1 MGCFARHFISNLWLQ
16 RFEVYFDFDYVFA
29 SMTSA
34 IFIASMILKVNFATC
49 EQRRIFRKGS
59 SEALIAAMPVDGKS
73 NASDWGCNKSE
84 LWLYT
89 LQFAG
94 HFIATSHDLGP

>member
-1 MGCFARHFISNLWLQ
+1 M
-16 RFEVYFDFDYVFA
+16 YFDFDYVFA

-49 EQRRIFRKGS
+49 EQCRIFRKGS

-84 LWLYT
+84 L
-89 LQFAG
+89 
-94 HFIATSHDLGP
+94 

>member
-1 MGCFARHFISNLWLQ
+1 
-16 RFEVYFDFDYVFA
+16 
-29 SMTSA
+29 
-34 IFIASMILKVNFATC
+34 MILKVNFATC

-84 LWLYT
+84 L
-89 LQFAG
+89 
-94 HFIATSHDLGP
+94 

>member
-1 MGCFARHFISNLWLQ
+1 MWTAQ
-16 RFEVYFDFDYVFA
+16 
-29 SMTSA
+29 
-34 IFIASMILKVNFATC
+34 NFS
-49 EQRRIFRKGS
+49 EFGS

-89 LQFAG
+89 G
-94 HFIATSHDLGP
+94 VSWNGGTPK